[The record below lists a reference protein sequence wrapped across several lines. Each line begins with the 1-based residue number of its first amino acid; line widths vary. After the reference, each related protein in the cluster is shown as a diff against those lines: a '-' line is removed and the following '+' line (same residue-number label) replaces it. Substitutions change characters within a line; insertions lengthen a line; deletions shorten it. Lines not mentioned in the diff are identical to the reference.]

1 VTRPVLCQSH
11 NQQQILFE
19 DDNQKGNSKH
29 NGNGKHNSNSSG
41 KSNGDGSGGLASG
54 LLGGAGEED
63 LFRVGGDD
71 AVEGE
76 LAGVLAAELE

>member
-19 DDNQKGNSKH
+19 DDNQKGSSKH
-29 NGNGKHNSNSSG
+29 NGNGSC
-41 KSNGDGSGGLASG
+41 GLASG
-54 LLGGAGEED
+54 LLGGSGEED
-63 LFRVGGDD
+63 LFWVGGDD